1 MPGSPGQTG
10 VSLNVD
16 HRRSYFFNAPKNVLQ
31 AHAHNQILRL
41 RQQSCIHRRP
51 QPTAAAQLQVWQRP
65 VTIAVAVL
73 AALAVGG
80 VTVWSLT
87 RPAPPPPSLVT
98 RFPIPLAA
106 GQAFTRGGRRLVA
119 ISPDSSHVVYQA
131 NTSLWLRPVD
141 QLQAVQVPGTDQG
154 REPFFSPGGQSIGFW
169 APDALKKVSVS
180 GGVPVTIAD
189 VPANPFG
196 ASWGA
201 DDMILYGQPEGI
213 MQVSGASGTPALLI
227 PVGEGEVMSGP
238 QMLPTG
244 EWVLLT
250 VRSAERSWDE
260 AQIVAQSVTTS
271 ERTVLIDGGRDGHYL
286 PTGHLVYALDNVL
299 FAVPFDV
306 DSREVTGGPVP
317 LEEGVRGATV
327 TGAMQFSVSTT
338 GSLIY
343 VPDDSVSTDRTL
355 ALVGRNGVVETLNM
369 PPAPY
374 QGPRLSPDRGK
385 LVVQTAEADGGV
397 LWLYDLA
404 GDTQIQQLTF
414 EGDNHASSSWWSI
427 R

>member
-1 MPGSPGQTG
+1 M
-10 VSLNVD
+10 
-16 HRRSYFFNAPKNVLQ
+16 
-31 AHAHNQILRL
+31 
-41 RQQSCIHRRP
+41 
-51 QPTAAAQLQVWQRP
+51 
-65 VTIAVAVL
+65 
-73 AALAVGG
+73 
-80 VTVWSLT
+80 
-87 RPAPPPPSLVT
+87 
-98 RFPIPLAA
+98 
-106 GQAFTRGGRRLVA
+106 
-119 ISPDSSHVVYQA
+119 
-131 NTSLWLRPVD
+131 
-141 QLQAVQVPGTDQG
+141 
-154 REPFFSPGGQSIGFW
+154 
-169 APDALKKVSVS
+169 
-180 GGVPVTIAD
+180 
-189 VPANPFG
+189 
-196 ASWGA
+196 
-201 DDMILYGQPEGI
+201 
-213 MQVSGASGTPALLI
+213 
-227 PVGEGEVMSGP
+227 
-238 QMLPTG
+238 
-244 EWVLLT
+244 
-250 VRSAERSWDE
+250 
-260 AQIVAQSVTTS
+260 TTS